1 MLKWSIENQNGREP
15 LWIQIIPLGQ
25 SVVTYLAP
33 KMHSSF
39 VINALG
45 LNRPWASS
53 LIYITY
59 TPTIT
64 FQILVGYVKPSL
76 F

>member
-25 SVVTYLAP
+25 AVVTYLAP

-53 LIYITY
+53 LFYIEISTRV
-59 TPTIT
+59 IT
-64 FQILVGYVKPSL
+64 EL
-76 F
+76 